1 MQPCSAH
8 LCAAHA
14 SAPPAQPSPA
24 QSLSLAHKEHRPSVS
39 LTGCLWC
46 GERHLCC
53 GTDKRGQKATV
64 LEPDLDCNT
73 WWKQFDEVPTSLTSF
88 RHSSSETPTQAV
100 LTQHHCPHHL
110 PTVQRGRSKPVS
122 VTSSMQPCVS
132 RNKYSALF
140 RCRSFHRRLCEPQ
153 VPDNAARA
161 SQAPTKTSH
170 NCVPR
175 YRSCSSSE
183 SENERR
189 VQAPQISYK
198 PRKQFPG
205 TDHTE
210 SPKHR
215 TSVVH
220 GGIGQRSPG

>member
-1 MQPCSAH
+1 MHPLLSPAYPSPAQTSSAKSAKPT
-8 LCAAHA
+8 LAHPSPA
-14 SAPPAQPSPA
+14 SADQQRKEVKPILAQPNATLLSPPLRSPCQCTSSPAQPSPA
-24 QSLSLAHKEHRPSVS
+24 QSWSLAHKEHRPSVS

-73 WWKQFDEVPTSLTSF
+73 WSNQFDEVPTSLTSF

-132 RNKYSALF
+132 RNKYSAL
-140 RCRSFHRRLCEPQ
+140 
-153 VPDNAARA
+153 
-161 SQAPTKTSH
+161 
-170 NCVPR
+170 
-175 YRSCSSSE
+175 
-183 SENERR
+183 
-189 VQAPQISYK
+189 
-198 PRKQFPG
+198 
-205 TDHTE
+205 
-210 SPKHR
+210 
-215 TSVVH
+215 
-220 GGIGQRSPG
+220 